1 MKSKTIR
8 QNDLRSTYNVAYKPH
23 EGERQTNKLLSR
35 THRKAEGFIMTN
47 SQPTKPTYNLQ
58 GQRIGYRS
66 NSNHPELSDA
76 LRSGP
81 NEPPSLHNLWWRA
94 VAERDDAVPLP
105 HHPQSGSASMSTLLN
120 ILDEVLLLTSNEESP
135 ECLPGNGN

>member
-1 MKSKTIR
+1 MTLG
-8 QNDLRSTYNVAYKPH
+8 QPTTLHTYRAK
-23 EGERQTNKLLSR
+23 EKDKR
-35 THRKAEGFIMTN
+35 TSFFQGHFYRKAEGFIMTN
-47 SQPTKPTYNLQ
+47 SQPTKPTYN
-58 GQRIGYRS
+58 GQRIGHSS

-81 NEPPSLHNLWWRA
+81 NEPPSLHNLWWRV
-94 VAERDDAVPLP
+94 VAERDDAFPLP
-105 HHPQSGSASMSTLLN
+105 HHPQSGSASMSMLLN